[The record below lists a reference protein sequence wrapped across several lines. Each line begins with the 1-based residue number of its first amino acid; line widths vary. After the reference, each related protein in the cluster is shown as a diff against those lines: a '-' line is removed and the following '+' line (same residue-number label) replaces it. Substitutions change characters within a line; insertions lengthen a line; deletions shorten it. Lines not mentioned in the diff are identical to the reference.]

1 MPTAKPTFK
10 LKLNLKLELQPN
22 TMEFKQIKELVKLIH
37 ETNLT
42 EFKMKDG
49 DFELNVRTQKFA
61 DSKIAAAQQAQAP
74 PQVLPVQTVAAP
86 QIQAVAPP
94 VVQAV
99 AAPSAN
105 TPATAPPATEAAVGD
120 ESNYIYVKSPIVGT
134 FYRSSS
140 PDKPPFVKVD
150 DSVDEKTVVC
160 IVEAMKLFNEI
171 EAEVTGKIVKVLVE
185 DASPVEYDQA
195 LFLVDPNA

>member
-1 MPTAKPTFK
+1 MD
-10 LKLNLKLELQPN
+10 
-22 TMEFKQIKELVKLIH
+22 FKQIKELVKLIH

-42 EFKMKDG
+42 ELKMEDGEFK
-49 DFELNVRTQKFA
+49 LSIRTEKFA
-61 DSKIAAAQQAQAP
+61 ETKIAAAAQAQQAHQAQQAAKQ
-74 PQVLPVQTVAAP
+74 PQVLPVQTVAAAP
-86 QIQAVAPP
+86 QIQAVAAIP
-94 VVQAV
+94 QA
-99 AAPSAN
+99 
-105 TPATAPPATEAAVGD
+105 APPAEAPPSPSAPAETKD
-120 ESNYIYVKSPIVGT
+120 DNNYIYIKSPIVGT
-134 FYRSSS
+134 FYRSAS

>member
-1 MPTAKPTFK
+1 MDFK
-10 LKLNLKLELQPN
+10 S
-22 TMEFKQIKELVKLIH
+22 IKELVKLIH

-42 EFKMKDG
+42 EFKMEDG
-49 DFELNVRTQKFA
+49 NFKLSIRTEKFA
-61 DSKIAAAQQAQAP
+61 ETKIAAAAQQQAQAQQAA
-74 PQVLPVQTVAAP
+74 PQVLPVQTVAAAP
-86 QIQAVAPP
+86 QQI
-94 VVQAV
+94 V
-99 AAPSAN
+99 AAP
-105 TPATAPPATEAAVGD
+105 PAQPAPPPPPAAEVPAAATD
-120 ESNYIYVKSPIVGT
+120 DSNYIYIKSPIVGT

-171 EAEVTGKIVKVLVE
+171 EAEVKGKIVKVLVE

-195 LFLVDPNA
+195 LFLVDPNG

>member
-1 MPTAKPTFK
+1 MD
-10 LKLNLKLELQPN
+10 
-22 TMEFKQIKELVKLIH
+22 FKQIKELVKLIH

-42 EFKMKDG
+42 EFKMEDG
-49 DFELNVRTQKFA
+49 GFKLSIRTEKFA
-61 DSKIAAAQQAQAP
+61 ETKIAAAAQAQQAQQ
-74 PQVLPVQTVAAP
+74 PQVLPVQTVAAAP
-86 QIQAVAPP
+86 QIQAVAAAPQATPAPP
-94 VVQAV
+94 PAE
-99 AAPSAN
+99 AAPS
-105 TPATAPPATEAAVGD
+105 PAAPAETKD
-120 ESNYIYVKSPIVGT
+120 DSNYIYIKSPIVGT
-134 FYRSSS
+134 FYRSAS

-195 LFLVDPNA
+195 LFLVDPNG

>member
-1 MPTAKPTFK
+1 
-10 LKLNLKLELQPN
+10 
-22 TMEFKQIKELVKLIH
+22 MEFKQIKELVKLIH

-74 PQVLPVQTVAAP
+74 PQVLPVQTVAAAP
-86 QIQAVAPP
+86 QIQAVAPIMQAATPPPPISESLPSQP
-94 VVQAV
+94 V
-99 AAPSAN
+99 
-105 TPATAPPATEAAVGD
+105 TESVSNE

-140 PDKPPFVKVD
+140 PDKPPFVKVGD
-150 DSVDEKTVVC
+150 AIDEKTVVC

-171 EAEVTGKIVKVLVE
+171 EAEVKGKIVKVLVE

>member
-1 MPTAKPTFK
+1 
-10 LKLNLKLELQPN
+10 
-22 TMEFKQIKELVKLIH
+22 MEFKQIKELVKLIH

-42 EFKMKDG
+42 EFKMEDG
-49 DFELNVRTQKFA
+49 EFKLSVRTEKFA
-61 DSKIAAAQQAQAP
+61 ESKIAAAQQAP
-74 PQVLPVQTVAAP
+74 PQVLPVQTVAAAP

-94 VVQAV
+94 VVQ
-99 AAPSAN
+99 
-105 TPATAPPATEAAVGD
+105 TPATPPPVADAPAVTPPVVEATSGD

-134 FYRSSS
+134 FYRSSA
-140 PDKPPFVKVD
+140 PDKPPFVKVGD
-150 DSVDEKTVVC
+150 TIDEKTVVC

-171 EAEVTGKIVKVLVE
+171 EAEVKGKIVKVLVE